1 VASKNY
7 WPLPW
12 YYRGVLE
19 KKLAYY
25 GQKVD
30 EKTLYDNNYDLI
42 IAYDAESYGSLD
54 GYTKRT
60 IKLDYWFSLYDNEDR
75 LPEWYFKRDGKM
87 GSMNLDLFTRVRP
100 TGSSSGI

>member
-1 VASKNY
+1 MA
-7 WPLPW
+7 
-12 YYRGVLE
+12 
-19 KKLAYY
+19 KKLSYY

-30 EKTLYDNNYDLI
+30 EKTLYDNNYDLV

-60 IKLDYWFSLYDNEDR
+60 IRLDYWFSLYDNEDR

-100 TGSSSGI
+100 TASSSGI